1 MPGDAMFTGH
11 WGVYRQTVSR
21 ADRMVLHRG
30 LEDHAV
36 SFFSVLIQLVEV
48 QITVGIF
55 RCLIHLRHE
64 VWYSSGVGNLP
75 SREATAASS
84 AEAR

>member
-1 MPGDAMFTGH
+1 
-11 WGVYRQTVSR
+11 
-21 ADRMVLHRG
+21 MVLHRG

-48 QITVGIF
+48 QIAIGIF

-64 VWYSSGVGNLP
+64 GLVLFRRRQFTEQRSYRRQL
-75 SREATAASS
+75 